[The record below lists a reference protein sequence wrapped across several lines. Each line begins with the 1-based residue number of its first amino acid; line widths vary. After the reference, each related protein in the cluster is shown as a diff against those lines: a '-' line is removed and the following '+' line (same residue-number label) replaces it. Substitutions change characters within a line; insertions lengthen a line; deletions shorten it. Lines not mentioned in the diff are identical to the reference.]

1 MKISVASVVASVIT
15 ASVWAAPAA
24 AESTFV
30 YVTPN
35 PIGNNAFLAL
45 GRDGI
50 MAAAATTGAKVK
62 VFESDGPSAIAENL
76 YAAANE
82 GADIIV
88 AIGFDTVDAV
98 VEVAPT
104 APDSDFLL
112 IDACPQGDRPA
123 NLHCAVF
130 REHEASFL
138 MGAMA
143 AMLTKT
149 NIVGAVGPID
159 TPFMRRFTGGFAAG
173 AAYAK
178 PDIKVETRWVGGQ
191 RPFADPVR
199 AKEQALS
206 LHAAGAD
213 VVYAAAAGGSFGVF
227 EAATEQGFKI
237 MTVDS
242 NLCAAAKGAMY
253 DSALKRVDQAIK
265 QSIEAIAAGADAHF
279 ASYGLAEKGVG
290 AVALLGDD
298 ELAKSG
304 CEISSHTD
312 VVKSIR
318 EIADK
323 IVAGEV
329 KVADPLTAQ

>member
-1 MKISVASVVASVIT
+1 MKISIASFVASTITVA
-15 ASVWAAPAA
+15 ALAAPAA
-24 AESTFV
+24 ADGTFV

-45 GRDGI
+45 GRDGT
-50 MAAAATTGAKVK
+50 MVAAAAIGAKVK

-82 GADIIV
+82 GANIIV
-88 AIGFDTVDAV
+88 TMGFDTVDAV

-112 IDACPQGDRPA
+112 IDACPKGDRPP

-143 AMLTKT
+143 AMVTKT

-173 AAYAK
+173 AVYAK

-206 LHAAGAD
+206 LHALGAD
-213 VVYAAAAGGSFGVF
+213 VVYAAAAGGSFGAF
-227 EAATEQGFKI
+227 EAASEQGFKI

-242 NLCAAAKGAMY
+242 NLCGAASGAMY

-279 ASYGLAEKGVG
+279 ASYGLAEKAVG
-290 AVALLGDD
+290 AVALLSDD

-304 CEISSHTD
+304 CEIASRPD
-312 VVKSIR
+312 VVKAIR
-318 EIADK
+318 EIAGK
-323 IVAGEV
+323 IIAGEV
-329 KVADPLTAQ
+329 KVADPLTAK